1 MKRLSTVA
9 VAGLLV
15 LVLVAA
21 VSGCGGDTKQAQEY
35 TKEADALAKQ
45 VEDGVNAIPDK
56 VSSAFANVADPA
68 QFAAGAE
75 EITAFLEDVKK
86 DADKAIA
93 EFEKVESLNGVDD
106 YKKYADLWT
115 QILDI
120 AKKTVDKMV
129 AFIGQA
135 VNLVNTGDAAGLT
148 TLQSSYDT
156 DINDLIDQ
164 ITSLEEEAN
173 QLKSDKNL

>member
-1 MKRLSTVA
+1 M
-9 VAGLLV
+9 
-15 LVLVAA
+15 
-21 VSGCGGDTKQAQEY
+21 E
-35 TKEADALAKQ
+35 
-45 VEDGVNAIPDK
+45 
-56 VSSAFANVADPA
+56 
-68 QFAAGAE
+68 
-75 EITAFLEDVKK
+75 
-86 DADKAIA
+86 
-93 EFEKVESLNGVDD
+93 
-106 YKKYADLWT
+106 
-115 QILDI
+115 
-120 AKKTVDKMV
+120 